1 MTPTEVPTPGR
12 PLLRGGQLLVY
23 PKGYVC
29 SKCEWPARARIPE
42 LWAVAVFVGC
52 CSSSQVGTLGTRTTT
67 RVTHVAMYVNI
78 TFSAPLS
85 SSFGYADLCTCS
97 ATMEANSL
105 HYVTIPILGAR

>member
-29 SKCEWPARARIPE
+29 SKCEWPARTRIPE
-42 LWAVAVFVGC
+42 LWAVTVVVGC
-52 CSSSQVGTLGTRTTT
+52 CSSPQVVTLDTRTTI

-78 TFSAPLS
+78 SPSDPLS
-85 SSFGYADLCTCS
+85 SSFGYAGLCTCS
-97 ATMEANSL
+97 ATM
-105 HYVTIPILGAR
+105 GATPSAM